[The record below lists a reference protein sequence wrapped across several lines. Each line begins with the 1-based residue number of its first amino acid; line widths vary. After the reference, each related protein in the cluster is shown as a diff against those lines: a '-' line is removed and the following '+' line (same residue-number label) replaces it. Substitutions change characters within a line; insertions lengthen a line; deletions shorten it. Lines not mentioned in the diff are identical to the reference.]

1 MRTIEILR
9 EYFVIF
15 SRNISRSLID
25 NDFTIKL
32 SLRKE
37 TSLSVYF
44 IADFMVG
51 SKKEK
56 NEKKNYFIQSHVG
69 HKSVDGLKYYSA
81 AARIKLGAPQ
91 LLMFASSFVF
101 LVVVVVVV
109 VFNLEG
115 LITLFALI
123 YRRVSRPRN
132 FKMAL
137 TFVKGVIQ
145 SVFDYFVLPFSFVF
159 QGINHQLY

>member
-1 MRTIEILR
+1 
-9 EYFVIF
+9 
-15 SRNISRSLID
+15 
-25 NDFTIKL
+25 
-32 SLRKE
+32 
-37 TSLSVYF
+37 
-44 IADFMVG
+44 
-51 SKKEK
+51 
-56 NEKKNYFIQSHVG
+56 
-69 HKSVDGLKYYSA
+69 
-81 AARIKLGAPQ
+81 
-91 LLMFASSFVF
+91 MFASSFVF

-109 VFNLEG
+109 VFNLES